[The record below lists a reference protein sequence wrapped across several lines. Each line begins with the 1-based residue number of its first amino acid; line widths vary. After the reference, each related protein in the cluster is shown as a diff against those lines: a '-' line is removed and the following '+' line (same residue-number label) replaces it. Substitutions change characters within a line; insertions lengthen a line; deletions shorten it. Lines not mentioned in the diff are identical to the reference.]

1 MGWAGARVWRAAG
14 AASERRRACV
24 RAWAKEEEEERRR
37 MEALTGEPQDT
48 TGVRARVGSEISS
61 PGRMGVGCLGVPL
74 ACWLSRRPGGSS
86 EV

>member
-1 MGWAGARVWRAAG
+1 
-14 AASERRRACV
+14 
-24 RAWAKEEEEERRR
+24 

-74 ACWLSRRPGGSS
+74 ACGLSRRPGGSA

>member
-1 MGWAGARVWRAAG
+1 MKILNAG
-14 AASERRRACV
+14 AAKRGPGEKMKV
-24 RAWAKEEEEERRR
+24 EEEKERRR

-74 ACWLSRRPGGSS
+74 ACGLSCRPGGSA